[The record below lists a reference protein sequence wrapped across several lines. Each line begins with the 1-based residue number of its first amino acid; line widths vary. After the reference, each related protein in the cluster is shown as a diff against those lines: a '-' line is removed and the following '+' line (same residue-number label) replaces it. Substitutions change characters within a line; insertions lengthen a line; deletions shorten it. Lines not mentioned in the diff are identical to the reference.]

1 MEAGETR
8 KAPSTFGETMKKKPS
23 TRGIPLEQVKRTCDT
38 IRSEVGKVVVGY
50 EDVVDDFLVC
60 LITQGHM
67 FMLGIPGIAKTTLAK
82 TFSQV
87 TGFSWNR
94 IQFTQDLLPSDILGY
109 NYYDQKKHTF
119 VLRKGPVFNEI
130 ILADEINRSP
140 PKTQSALIE
149 AMQERQVTIEGTTL
163 PLPHPFLVIAT
174 KNPIETEGVY
184 PLPEAQ
190 LDRFLYRVSM
200 DYLSVDDEF
209 KMLKRKNDNNLS
221 TVTPV
226 GATAIRTLIGQ
237 HHKIYVDDSIMR
249 YILNILTETRKSS
262 HLVLGGSPRAGEHLL
277 YAAKAYALIHGK
289 EYVIPDDVKAVAPK
303 VLSHRIILSA
313 EAELEGASSDKLIND
328 ILSTVEVPELS
339 PQKIVTH

>member
-1 MEAGETR
+1 
-8 KAPSTFGETMKKKPS
+8 MKKTIQTTK
-23 TRGIPLEQVKRTCDT
+23 IDLVQVKKTCDT
-38 IRSEVGKVVVGY
+38 IREEVGKVVVGY
-50 EDVVDDFLVC
+50 EAVVDDFLVC
-60 LITQGHM
+60 LVTQGHM

-82 TFSQV
+82 TFSTV

-94 IQFTQDLLPSDILGY
+94 IQFTQDLLPSDIIGH
-109 NYYDQKKHTF
+109 YYFDQKKNAF
-119 VLRKGPVFNEI
+119 ILRKGPVFNEI
-130 ILADEINRSP
+130 ILADEINRAP

-200 DYLSVDDEF
+200 DYLDNKDEL
-209 KMLKRKNDNNLS
+209 KMLRRKNENHEQHAS
-221 TVTPV
+221 PV
-226 GATAIRTLIGQ
+226 NATAVRHLIGL
-237 HHKIYVDDSIMR
+237 HHKIHVDDSIMT
-249 YILNILTETRKSS
+249 YILNILNETRKSS

-277 YAAKAYALIHGK
+277 YATKAYALIHGK
-289 EYVIPDDVKAVAPK
+289 EYVIPDDVKKVAPK

-313 EAELEGASSDKLIND
+313 EAELEGLSSDKVIDD
-328 ILSTVEVPELS
+328 IL
-339 PQKIVTH
+339 KIVEIPDIIIPKILAK